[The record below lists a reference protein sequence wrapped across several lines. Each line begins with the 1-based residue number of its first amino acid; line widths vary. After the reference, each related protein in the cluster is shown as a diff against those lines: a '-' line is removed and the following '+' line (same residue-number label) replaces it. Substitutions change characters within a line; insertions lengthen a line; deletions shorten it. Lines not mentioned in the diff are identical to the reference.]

1 MIFSKE
7 FDKSLWYILEAD
19 VENRNNIVNLIKSL
33 PKDFIAKISDSLK
46 YVDNEYENGE
56 KDLIVEFVYN
66 KALDGFI
73 Y

>member
-33 PKDFIAKISDSLK
+33 PEDFIAKISDSLK
-46 YVDNEYENGE
+46 YVDNEYENG
-56 KDLIVEFVYN
+56 
-66 KALDGFI
+66 
-73 Y
+73 